1 MSLTVDTKKIE
12 GSCAKGGV
20 VSGSFTL
27 YANDSD
33 HIAFM
38 LRTSDRRIH
47 LSVTDYNGI
56 ISDDGIKAEYEIRS
70 YGFDQG
76 TVFKGS
82 ISVISNRGEE
92 RIPVVISIIRN
103 EISSSQGPVR
113 NLFHFAN
120 LAKESFTEAVNIF
133 YTDEMS
139 RIFSEGDRDTYFKY
153 RAFRGCDGDD
163 STRYAGVEEFLI
175 ETNKKSP
182 VLLSFAEG
190 NVMQQSVTEDE
201 EISITVKKSG
211 WGYAGFTLESTDDFI
226 ELKKTEYTAEDF
238 EGNFAEVR
246 FVIKADRL
254 HDGHNFGGIALK
266 SLHTGISI
274 PVFVDMPTGDRAGRD
289 RHITK
294 QMLTAKLMREFIRFR
309 IGDATGGEWI
319 ERSNKLLERL
329 LVMDRNDPEAR
340 LMQSQLLLAAKR
352 YDEADV
358 VLAAVEREL
367 EKRESISPDIFAY
380 LIYLKA
386 MSAGDDKVL
395 KNAVRQVWDIYD
407 RDRSSWR
414 VLWILI
420 YLDESIKMSPE
431 RERQLIEEHV
441 SLGMR
446 SPLMYLEAYSI
457 LSHDP
462 SLIRNLTDFELNV
475 LGFAIKY
482 GLIKREL
489 ADVVALLSQRMRGFD
504 VRLIR
509 IMAAYYD
516 EYGDDDMLTAICSYL
531 IRNEV
536 TDSTYF
542 RFFKDA
548 VQRDIGVTNLYDFY
562 LYTMDHKSAELLP
575 RNVLM
580 YYGMQNDL
588 PPGLKAYVYANMIV
602 NEDQAAG
609 FLSRSRDACIE
620 FAASEVLAGHMDEN
634 LAIIADYLRFFR
646 GLGIA
651 EARLRQLDKAVIENG
666 YIRLITLSDPSI
678 VRIVVTE
685 AAFKE
690 ERSVPVRGGRAYVS
704 IYDSD
709 HALFFEDGEGRRYGS
724 QFVSYEEIKLL
735 RINDFLSSIEYPDVD
750 EPGLWVALS
759 ERGRNDISIDDRNVT
774 YVRQIADSELFTE
787 SFREGLLVS
796 LMRFYYDNDMQAE
809 LGSLLRDIDVSRLT
823 MQERNEYVRFCSMR
837 SDDDEVVSVIE
848 RYGSYGMD
856 PKVLMR
862 ISTRAIESGADVSPV
877 LSEITA
883 ASFRGN
889 KYNEVILDYLSKY
902 YEGTLRELGGIWR
915 ACRDFESD
923 TTVIEGRIIEQ
934 LLETGAYIGERDE
947 IFFDYIKKEASKRVV
962 SAYFRRAAEDDFL
975 RDTIMDNRL
984 YLGLL
989 DYAIDEEI
997 TDIEALCLIRFFA
1010 EKRDLRSD
1018 KILTPYI
1025 RDLAERDII
1034 FDFFREYRDIIPM
1047 LGLFDGDVFI
1057 EYRGRAGAKVEFN
1070 YVIEQSENDEADY
1083 RVETMREVFPGVYQ
1097 MRVLVFPG
1105 EIIQYY
1111 ITEHRD
1117 GTAKPIRSGVVRS
1130 EERLLEGH
1138 GRYEI
1143 LQDAMVS
1150 YGMGDIDSFMELT
1163 GDYLT
1168 KDKLV
1173 REVLWAE

>member
-27 YANDSD
+27 YAKDSD

-319 ERSNKLLERL
+319 EQSNKLLERL

-420 YLDESIKMSPE
+420 YL
-431 RERQLIEEHV
+431 
-441 SLGMR
+441 
-446 SPLMYLEAYSI
+446 
-457 LSHDP
+457 
-462 SLIRNLTDFELNV
+462 
-475 LGFAIKY
+475 
-482 GLIKREL
+482 
-489 ADVVALLSQRMRGFD
+489 
-504 VRLIR
+504 
-509 IMAAYYD
+509 
-516 EYGDDDMLTAICSYL
+516 
-531 IRNEV
+531 
-536 TDSTYF
+536 
-542 RFFKDA
+542 
-548 VQRDIGVTNLYDFY
+548 
-562 LYTMDHKSAELLP
+562 
-575 RNVLM
+575 
-580 YYGMQNDL
+580 
-588 PPGLKAYVYANMIV
+588 
-602 NEDQAAG
+602 
-609 FLSRSRDACIE
+609 
-620 FAASEVLAGHMDEN
+620 
-634 LAIIADYLRFFR
+634 
-646 GLGIA
+646 
-651 EARLRQLDKAVIENG
+651 
-666 YIRLITLSDPSI
+666 
-678 VRIVVTE
+678 
-685 AAFKE
+685 
-690 ERSVPVRGGRAYVS
+690 
-704 IYDSD
+704 
-709 HALFFEDGEGRRYGS
+709 
-724 QFVSYEEIKLL
+724 
-735 RINDFLSSIEYPDVD
+735 
-750 EPGLWVALS
+750 
-759 ERGRNDISIDDRNVT
+759 
-774 YVRQIADSELFTE
+774 
-787 SFREGLLVS
+787 
-796 LMRFYYDNDMQAE
+796 
-809 LGSLLRDIDVSRLT
+809 
-823 MQERNEYVRFCSMR
+823 
-837 SDDDEVVSVIE
+837 
-848 RYGSYGMD
+848 
-856 PKVLMR
+856 
-862 ISTRAIESGADVSPV
+862 
-877 LSEITA
+877 
-883 ASFRGN
+883 
-889 KYNEVILDYLSKY
+889 
-902 YEGTLRELGGIWR
+902 
-915 ACRDFESD
+915 
-923 TTVIEGRIIEQ
+923 
-934 LLETGAYIGERDE
+934 
-947 IFFDYIKKEASKRVV
+947 
-962 SAYFRRAAEDDFL
+962 
-975 RDTIMDNRL
+975 
-984 YLGLL
+984 
-989 DYAIDEEI
+989 
-997 TDIEALCLIRFFA
+997 
-1010 EKRDLRSD
+1010 
-1018 KILTPYI
+1018 
-1025 RDLAERDII
+1025 
-1034 FDFFREYRDIIPM
+1034 
-1047 LGLFDGDVFI
+1047 
-1057 EYRGRAGAKVEFN
+1057 
-1070 YVIEQSENDEADY
+1070 
-1083 RVETMREVFPGVYQ
+1083 
-1097 MRVLVFPG
+1097 
-1105 EIIQYY
+1105 
-1111 ITEHRD
+1111 
-1117 GTAKPIRSGVVRS
+1117 
-1130 EERLLEGH
+1130 
-1138 GRYEI
+1138 
-1143 LQDAMVS
+1143 
-1150 YGMGDIDSFMELT
+1150 
-1163 GDYLT
+1163 
-1168 KDKLV
+1168 
-1173 REVLWAE
+1173 